1 MTIPR
6 KVVMTREKKKG
17 KKKGGRVE
25 NIYVNNHPR
34 Y

>member
-1 MTIPR
+1 MTIPG
-6 KVVMTREKKKG
+6 KVVMKRKKEKG

-25 NIYVNNHPR
+25 NSYVNNHPR

>member
-1 MTIPR
+1 MTIPE
-6 KVVMTREKKKG
+6 KVVLKREKRKR

-25 NIYVNNHPR
+25 NSYVNNHPR